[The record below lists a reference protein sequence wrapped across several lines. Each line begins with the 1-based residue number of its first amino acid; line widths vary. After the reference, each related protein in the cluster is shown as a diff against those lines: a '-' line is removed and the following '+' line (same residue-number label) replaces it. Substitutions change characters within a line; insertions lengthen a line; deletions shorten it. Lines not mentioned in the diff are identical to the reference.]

1 MLGRLFALIKKEFL
15 AIKNDK
21 KSLVIVIIPP
31 MVQLIVFS
39 FAATLEVKNID
50 LVVFDQDGSRQS
62 SELIREFKGSKYVK
76 SLKYATSYAEG
87 ADKIN
92 KQEAIAFVIIPN
104 DFAKNIK
111 TTNSRIQLILDGRR
125 SNNIS

>member
-39 FAATLEVKNID
+39 FAATLEVKNLD
-50 LVVFDQDGSRQS
+50 LVVFD
-62 SELIREFKGSKYVK
+62 
-76 SLKYATSYAEG
+76 
-87 ADKIN
+87 
-92 KQEAIAFVIIPN
+92 
-104 DFAKNIK
+104 
-111 TTNSRIQLILDGRR
+111 
-125 SNNIS
+125 